1 MPARLGRRIKLGQ
14 HGVDFVLTI
23 GGGGRSDGAGFDGEW
38 CRCNGGLRWRRGRTV
53 TVAPGAAAAVVAA
66 EACSGALAGL
76 LTSSSA
82 MIRRMEARISSIEGS
97 CAFAAWVIP

>member
-1 MPARLGRRIKLGQ
+1 LAAAAGDGAAFE
-14 HGVDFVLTI
+14 GA
-23 GGGGRSDGAGFDGEW
+23 GGAAGFDGAAA
-38 CRCNGGLRWRRGRTV
+38 GGV
-53 TVAPGAAAAVVAA
+53 AAAAGFGG

-97 CAFAAWVIP
+97 CAFAAWLIP

>member
-1 MPARLGRRIKLGQ
+1 MGDGR
-14 HGVDFVLTI
+14 
-23 GGGGRSDGAGFDGEW
+23 
-38 CRCNGGLRWRRGRTV
+38 
-53 TVAPGAAAAVVAA
+53 PGAAAAVAA
-66 EACSGALAGL
+66 AEEACSGALAGL